1 MVTQGPKLPPISSI
15 PDLKESLPPVSMLC
29 AKFGTCVHHF
39 FQHFSGHSSVYDASL
54 TAEGLGEAV
63 DLGVQRQ
70 SVTGLVNTQQSAP
83 ALLQHRFFCGQEHLV
98 APKRSPEVS
107 RSSPTWQQLPLQGPG
122 PLWWAGLL
130 QAALQPLGP
139 GPPCFPCTSSSV
151 LNSHDAYLVFLG
163 VLHSTPGRN
172 ILLTRP
178 DSEGRSCTKWG

>member
-15 PDLKESLPPVSMLC
+15 PDLKESLPPVSTLC

-107 RSSPTWQQLPLQGPG
+107 RSSPTWQQLHSRAQGRSG
-122 PLWWAGLL
+122 GLASFRL
-130 QAALQPLGP
+130 RSSPLGLAHP
-139 GPPCFPCTSSSV
+139 AFLVLPP
-151 LNSHDAYLVFLG
+151 VF
-163 VLHSTPGRN
+163 STPMTPT
-172 ILLTRP
+172 LFFWAF
-178 DSEGRSCTKWG
+178 CTPHQGEIYY